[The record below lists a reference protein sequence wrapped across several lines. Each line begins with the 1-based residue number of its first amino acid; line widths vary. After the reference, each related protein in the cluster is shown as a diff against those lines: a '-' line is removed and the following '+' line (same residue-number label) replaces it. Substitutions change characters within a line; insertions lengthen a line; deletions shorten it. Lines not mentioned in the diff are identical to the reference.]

1 MKIRLL
7 SLLLVLTKILTAQTF
22 TEMTGTPFAGV
33 KWGSIAFSDVN
44 GDGHDDVLI
53 TGRKIPA
60 ERIAKLYTN
69 DGTGIFTE
77 MTGTPFDG
85 VQWGSIAFS
94 DVNGDGHNDV
104 LITGEN
110 SSLWRITKLYT
121 NDGTGIFTEMTG
133 TPLDSVYNS
142 CIAFSDVNGDGH
154 KDVLITGVN
163 RSAEQIAKLYTNDG
177 TGTFTEMM
185 GTPFDPVWFSSI
197 AFSDVNGDG
206 HEDVLITGENS
217 SLERVAKL
225 YTNDGTGIFTEMT
238 GTPFTGV
245 HTGSIAFSDVNGDGY
260 DDVLITGDSSYV
272 EPIAKLYTNDGTGT
286 FTEMTGTPFDAVWF
300 GSIAFSD
307 VNGDGHDDV
316 LITGKNS
323 SLERVAKLY
332 TNDGTGTFTEMTGTP
347 FDGVDDSS
355 IAFSDVNGDGHDD
368 VLITGQNSAF
378 ELIAKLYIN
387 DGGASSIEDINNG
400 MSPDFILF
408 PNPSTPSTLFL
419 SYHSTEMS
427 EVTIKIYNANGIL
440 QGQQKEFVLTGQQT
454 FSIDIATLSKG
465 AYSLELDNGKR
476 KGVAKFIVQ

>member
-154 KDVLITGVN
+154 
-163 RSAEQIAKLYTNDG
+163 
-177 TGTFTEMM
+177 
-185 GTPFDPVWFSSI
+185 
-197 AFSDVNGDG
+197 
-206 HEDVLITGENS
+206 EDVLITGENS

-286 FTEMTGTPFDAVWF
+286 FTEMTGTPFDGVWNN
-300 GSIAFSD
+300 SIAFSD